1 MQMAPCFGPEETCLT
16 VYTDV
21 YTVYTDVYKMIICG
35 IMTFLKE

>member
-21 YTVYTDVYKMIICG
+21 YKMIICG